1 MAWWVQ
7 AVPIRRGVLDTAVP
21 VRGVLTDF
29 IWARVVMALLETKV
43 VLKPVRFL
51 LPSLRQGSLL

>member
-1 MAWWVQ
+1 VAWWVQ

-29 IWARVVMALLETKV
+29 IWARVVMALPETKV

-51 LPSLRQGSLL
+51 LPSLT